1 MIPKIC
7 DFVFTQNALLFFD
20 WQLPVTGKFN
30 LSVWRCEMS
39 VLDEFFGPRPLNE
52 DLIEAALKGT
62 LDVMV
67 RPGEGRVSVLKR
79 GQRVDE
85 QLAAHVAAEV
95 IRAYNE
101 NALMSLLPRRGRS
114 SANLRVFKP
123 ND

>member
-1 MIPKIC
+1 M
-7 DFVFTQNALLFFD
+7 
-20 WQLPVTGKFN
+20 
-30 LSVWRCEMS
+30 SS

-52 DLIEAALKGT
+52 DLVREALRGA

-85 QLAAHVAAEV
+85 QLAACAAAEV
-95 IRAYNE
+95 IRAYEE
-101 NALMSLLPRRGRS
+101 NALMPLLSRRGKN
-114 SANLRVFKP
+114 SANLRVFRP